1 MTTALATRLADLPAP
16 QRSAVLDNAIQR
28 YGAGESVYA
37 IAQDLGIEHTTLY
50 RHLVKER
57 EAEWRDAKVSK
68 ALVEV
73 EEAEEALKTAPD
85 MLALSRA
92 RERLRAAQWQLE
104 RLLRKIYGQDAPTA
118 AQAVQINISLRRDA
132 EQQSTAATGD
142 NQTQVVVS
150 HSDEA

>member
-1 MTTALATRLADLPAP
+1 MADLPA
-16 QRSAVLDNAIQR
+16 QERAKVLDNAIER

-37 IAQDLGIEHTTLY
+37 IANDLGIEHTTLY

-57 EAEWRDAKVSK
+57 EDQWRDAKVSK

-73 EEAEEALKTAPD
+73 EDAEQALKDAAD

-104 RLLRKIYGQDAPTA
+104 RLLRRIYGQEAPEA
-118 AQAVQINISLRRDA
+118 SHGRISITLNVGVAEEPRRVIDM
-132 EQQSTAATGD
+132 
-142 NQTQVVVS
+142 
-150 HSDEA
+150 DEKDHNP